1 MHCEEAPET
10 GRRMRMNTPS
20 RHRFGKVALMGRP
33 NVGKSTLLNAL
44 VGSELSIVSPK
55 PQTTRH
61 RILGIAT
68 HAQAQIAFLDTPG
81 LHIGGKRAMN
91 RQLNRV
97 ARQVPEEADVIV
109 HVIAAPRWTD
119 EDEQVWDL
127 ISRQPIPR
135 LLAINKIDRVASK
148 EQLLPFVAAT
158 CEMRHYDGVHYLQA
172 TRGKGLEPLLTDLIR
187 FLPAAEAEYAE
198 DELTDRSERFLAAE
212 LIREQLMLRLSE
224 ELPYATTVEIEHFEQ
239 VGTLARIAAVIW
251 VERDGQ
257 KGIVIGAAGAQL
269 KAIGSQARRRMEKLF
284 GGKVFLELMVK
295 VRENWSDDEASLKQ
309 FGYTG

>member
-1 MHCEEAPET
+1 MHSQP
-10 GRRMRMNTPS
+10 P
-20 RHRFGKVALMGRP
+20 HRFGKVALMGRP

-44 VGSELSIVSPK
+44 IGSELSIVSPK

-68 HAQAQIAFLDTPG
+68 HEGAQIAFLDTPG
-81 LHIGGKRAMN
+81 LHVGARRAMN

-97 ARQVPEEADVIV
+97 ARQVPDEADVIV

-127 ISRQPIPR
+127 ISRHPVPR
-135 LLAINKIDRVASK
+135 LLAVNKIDRVASK
-148 EQLLPFVAAT
+148 EQLLPFVAAS
-158 CEMRHYDGVHYLQA
+158 CETRNYDAVHYLQA
-172 TRGKGLEPLLTDLIR
+172 THGKGLKPFLADLVR
-187 FLPAAEAEYAE
+187 FLPEAPAQYGE

-251 VERDGQ
+251 VEREGQ
-257 KGIVIGAAGAQL
+257 KGIVIGAAGSQL

-284 GGKVFLELMVK
+284 GGKVFLELIVK
-295 VRENWSDDEASLKQ
+295 VRENWSDDEASLRQ
-309 FGYTG
+309 FGYSG